1 MNSARRLALITA
13 AVLLPLV
20 ATAQTA
26 GTFSSHQQLSA
37 TQLNAA
43 FATKQDY
50 TLAPIFTGVTLN
62 GLAGLV
68 QCVHVNTAG
77 VISGTGADCGTGGS
91 GAPGGTSGQLE
102 YNNGGVFAGLTVGG
116 DGTLNT
122 STGALS
128 VTSSGGT
135 AFRTAAFQNIG
146 TSGGTL
152 CLLNASCN
160 FSGAALQYNG
170 AQIQSQ
176 DPWLAENVPSSATAL
191 FDLGS
196 FASQNID
203 ASIANGNY
211 FVTDLGTAPSGT
223 TRRVHNAG
231 AYTIPFVQDG
241 SHIIGYRP
249 YSNAAGSNTG
259 GTGYDTTLPLAPNEI
274 AEFVSR
280 GSDSWQLVNYIP
292 LGIQGFG
299 FQQGRA
305 GAGIN
310 STSNPPDNWWSL
322 GPFQGYGP
330 QPDCAFCV
338 NWTGHGG
345 KLHTHG
351 AYFMLP
357 GDTPNIEFREA
368 DIDTDEGPKPWSSAP
383 VNVGAHISG
392 RALVDVTGGASVT
405 ASISTTT
412 MTVTAV
418 GSGALSVGQVVSG
431 TGVTAGTTIT
441 ALGTGT
447 GGTGTYTV
455 SPSQTASSTTVTA
468 HLYDFCQS
476 SMPGCVGYG
485 YGPSYLYQGFTANID
500 FPITQVPTRSGDGGA
515 MVFKITRNGT
525 NTPFQRGWFAEN
537 GNFVEIGKAAIE
549 ACGNTYPYNLSG
561 SALGIWQA
569 DSPCLDSDF
578 YDTEGWA
585 NLSLIATDYTN
596 SSLDASNAALA
607 IREYGAHGE
616 GLDIGY
622 NAGTS
627 TIDFMTVHGGT
638 RTVVQ
643 SFNPST
649 GTVSGG
655 GGAPIYSASGTLKTS
670 QHWVTGTAT
679 MSSSSATVT
688 LSGSAAFSSSSS
700 YVCTATDTSQTGA
713 VRLLISSGTSFGL
726 VTSTAG
732 NDVVSYQCAGN

>member
-1 MNSARRLALITA
+1 MRAATKIIAALAL
-13 AVLLPLV
+13 LLGALPAL
-20 ATAQTA
+20 AQTYGPA
-26 GTFSSHQQLSA
+26 DLGATTVHGTLTTNVTGSA
-37 TQLNAA
+37 
-43 FATKQDY
+43 
-50 TLAPIFTGVTLN
+50 
-62 GLAGLV
+62 
-68 QCVHVNTAG
+68 QCLHVNTG
-77 VISGTGADCGTGGS
+77 GQVSGTGVDCGSGGS
-91 GAPGGTSGQLE
+91 GS
-102 YNNGGVFAGLTVGG
+102 
-116 DGTLNT
+116 
-122 STGALS
+122 
-128 VTSSGGT
+128 
-135 AFRTAAFQNIG
+135 
-146 TSGGTL
+146 
-152 CLLNASCN
+152 
-160 FSGAALQYNG
+160 
-170 AQIQSQ
+170 
-176 DPWLAENVPSSATAL
+176 WLAESVPASATAL

-196 FASQNID
+196 FASTNIAATQSSD
-203 ASIANGNY
+203 GNY
-211 FVTDLGTAPSGT
+211 FVTDLGTAASGT
-223 TRRVHNAG
+223 VRRVRNAG
-231 AYTIPFVQDG
+231 TRTIAFTMDG

-259 GTGYDTTLPLAPNEI
+259 GTGYDTSLPLTPGEV
-274 AEFVSR
+274 AEFTSL
-280 GSDSWQLVNYIP
+280 GSDSWVLTGYMNF
-292 LGIQGFG
+292 GIQGFG

-310 STSNPPDNWWSL
+310 TTSNPPDSWWSL

-345 KLHTHG
+345 KLHSHG

-368 DIDTDEGPKPWSSAP
+368 DIDTDEGPKPWTAAP
-383 VNVGAHISG
+383 WLGAHLSG
-392 RALVDVTGGASVT
+392 RAIVDVTGGATVT
-405 ASISTTT
+405 GSISGTTL
-412 MTVTAV
+412 TVTAV
-418 GSGALSVGQVVSG
+418 GSGALSVGQVIAG
-431 TGVTAGTTIT
+431 TGIAGGTTIT

-455 SPSQTASSTTVTA
+455 SQSQTASSTTVKA

-515 MVFKITRNGT
+515 MVFKVTRNGT

-537 GNFVEIGKAAIE
+537 GNFVENGKAAIE
-549 ACGNTYPYNLSG
+549 ACGNVYPYNLSG

-569 DSPCLDSDF
+569 DSPCLDSDY

-585 NLSLIATDYTN
+585 NVSLIATDYTN

-649 GTVSGG
+649 GAVSGG
-655 GGAPIYSASGTLKTS
+655 GGVPIYSASGTLKTS

-688 LSGSAAFSSSSS
+688 LSGSGAFSSSSS
-700 YVCTATDTSQTGA
+700 YVCTATDTSQSGA
-713 VRLLISSGTSFGL
+713 VRLFLSSGTSFGL

-732 NDVVSYQCAGN
+732 SDVVSYQCVGN